1 MSAAESDPD
10 RAGANPEPAADDWLD
25 AALRQYQ
32 APLLRYA
39 LSLASGNLVAAQDLA
54 QESFLRLCRA
64 DRRRLLPSP
73 AAWLFTVCRNL
84 ARDRYRKDARMKAL
98 TAEVTMDVL
107 SAPPPQDPEAATLLG
122 EATSSLRDAVAALT
136 PREQELVHLKFQGDL
151 SYREISAITGLT
163 VSNVGYLL
171 HHALRRIRASM
182 MEAPAP
188 SARGARS
195 A

>member
-10 RAGANPEPAADDWLD
+10 RAGTDPEPAADHWLD

-32 APLLRYA
+32 GPLLRYA
-39 LSLASGNLVAAQDLA
+39 LSFTGGDLAAAQDLA

-64 DRRRLLPSP
+64 DRRRLTPSP

-84 ARDRYRKDARMKAL
+84 ARDRYRKDERMKAL
-98 TAEVTMDVL
+98 STEVAMDAL
-107 SAPPPQDPEAATLLG
+107 SAPPPQDPEAATLSG
-122 EATSSLRDAVAALT
+122 ETTSSLREAVAALT

-151 SYREISAITGLT
+151 SYREISAVTGLT

-171 HHALRRIRASM
+171 HHALRRIRASLV
-182 MEAPAP
+182 EAPAP
-188 SARGARS
+188 SAGGARS

>member
-1 MSAAESDPD
+1 MSAVESDPD
-10 RAGANPEPAADDWLD
+10 RAGTDPEPAADHWLD

-39 LSLASGNLVAAQDLA
+39 LSLASGDLAAAQDLV

-64 DRRRLLPSP
+64 DRRRLTPSP

-84 ARDRYRKDARMKAL
+84 ARDRYRKDERMKAL
-98 TAEVTMDVL
+98 STEVAMEVL
-107 SAPPPQDPEAATLLG
+107 GAAPPQDPEAATLLG
-122 EATSSLRDAVAALT
+122 EAASSLRHAVAALT
-136 PREQELVHLKFQGDL
+136 PREQELVQLKFQADL
-151 SYREISAITGLT
+151 SYKDISAVTGLT

-171 HHALRRIRASM
+171 HHALRRIRASLV
-182 MEAPAP
+182 EAPSPA
-188 SARGARS
+188 ADGARS